1 MAITKI
7 PSELIAD
14 NAVGITQLNVSDGS
28 DGQVLTTNGSG
39 TLSFSTVSGG
49 GGSTLS
55 GGTFIYMSGDQ
66 NIGRNVVTLL
76 QFNTVKFGNSGTPF
90 STTNYNYTVP
100 ATGKYLILGQITS
113 TNYVTVANA
122 QQVLYT
128 SIFKNNSE
136 LRLIADYNKS
146 VDTDQIRY
154 KVVINEVVD
163 LAQNDVIDFRG
174 RLSAFS
180 GGSTDL
186 TIDGSTSVYTETF
199 MYIVKIE
206 S

>member
-1 MAITKI
+1 MANTKI

-49 GGSTLS
+49 GSGGLS
-55 GGTFIYMSGDQ
+55 GGTYIYMSSDQ
-66 NIGRNVVTLL
+66 NIGRNTVTLL
-76 QFNTVKFGNSGTPF
+76 QFNSVTFGNSGTPF

-100 ATGKYLILGQITS
+100 SAGKYLILG
-113 TNYVTVANA
+113 TVMTTTYATTANA
-122 QQVLYT
+122 QIYLYT
-128 SIFKNNSE
+128 SVYKNGSE
-136 LRLIADYNKS
+136 IISNPTYNKGA
-146 VDTDQIRY
+146 DAEDIRLTANLNY
-154 KVVINEVVD
+154 VVD

-174 RLSAFS
+174 RLSRFS
-180 GGSTDL
+180 GTGDC
-186 TIDGSTSVYTETF
+186 TIDGGNFPYGPTYI
-199 MYIVKIE
+199 YIVKIE